1 MGVVEHISIPHR
13 PHRMMYLYVVPSA
26 AFRRGTMPSPRT
38 SIIMPVYNTANTV
51 VRAIDSVLSQ
61 TDPDFELI
69 IINDQSPDD
78 SHRVIQEYL
87 QKLQDPR
94 ISYHLNEKNLGLAGA
109 RNVGISH
116 ATGEWLAYLD
126 SDDAYKPNFLE
137 VMHAAATDDVDVVGC
152 AHDIYYPDGS
162 TQYRLM
168 GEVGTFSGDDALAR
182 VLSSRIAPF
191 AWDKIFRRAPL
202 KDIQF
207 PLFNRVEDAG
217 YSIAA
222 CTVARALKVIPDS
235 LNLYSVNPESI
246 TWGSTPPFEDLVAFM
261 DYVDATVGFPHVS
274 RKVQSALAISRI
286 INFVNSG
293 NSVLRQN
300 PSGGQEFLRQC
311 RQEITPRTL
320 YLAISSGSV
329 FGIAGALFK
338 YLPAIY
344 YPIYRAYIKRTYG
357 M

>member
-1 MGVVEHISIPHR
+1 MS
-13 PHRMMYLYVVPSA
+13 
-26 AFRRGTMPSPRT
+26 SPRT
-38 SIIMPVYNTANTV
+38 SIIMPVYNTASTV

-87 QKLQDPR
+87 QKLQDSR

-116 ATGEWLAYLD
+116 ATGDWLAYLD

-137 VMHAAATDDVDVVGC
+137 TMHAAATDDVDIVGC
-152 AHDIYYPDGS
+152 AHDIYYPDGT

-168 GEVGTFSGDDALAR
+168 GEAGTFSGDDALAR

-191 AWDKIFRRAPL
+191 AWDKIFRRATL
-202 KDIQF
+202 KDIRF

-217 YSIAA
+217 YIIAA
-222 CTVARALKVIPDS
+222 CTVSCALKVIPDS

-261 DYVDATVGFPHVS
+261 DYVDATVDAPHAGK
-274 RKVQSALAISRI
+274 KVRTALAVSRI

-293 NSVLRQN
+293 NSILRQN
-300 PSGGQEFLRQC
+300 PPGGKEFLHRC
-311 RQEITPRTL
+311 RQEITPHTL
-320 YLAISSGSV
+320 YLAMSTGSV
-329 FGIAGALFK
+329 YGFAGALFK
-338 YLPAIY
+338 YFPKIY
-344 YPIYRAYIKRTYG
+344 YPIYRAYIKRTYSI
-357 M
+357 

>member
-1 MGVVEHISIPHR
+1 M
-13 PHRMMYLYVVPSA
+13 
-26 AFRRGTMPSPRT
+26 
-38 SIIMPVYNTANTV
+38 
-51 VRAIDSVLSQ
+51 
-61 TDPDFELI
+61 
-69 IINDQSPDD
+69 
-78 SHRVIQEYL
+78 
-87 QKLQDPR
+87 
-94 ISYHLNEKNLGLAGA
+94 
-109 RNVGISH
+109 
-116 ATGEWLAYLD
+116 
-126 SDDAYKPNFLE
+126 
-137 VMHAAATDDVDVVGC
+137 
-152 AHDIYYPDGS
+152 
-162 TQYRLM
+162 
-168 GEVGTFSGDDALAR
+168 
-182 VLSSRIAPF
+182 
-191 AWDKIFRRAPL
+191 
-202 KDIQF
+202 
-207 PLFNRVEDAG
+207 EDAG

-311 RQEITPRTL
+311 RQEITPHTL
-320 YLAISSGSV
+320 YLAISSGSI